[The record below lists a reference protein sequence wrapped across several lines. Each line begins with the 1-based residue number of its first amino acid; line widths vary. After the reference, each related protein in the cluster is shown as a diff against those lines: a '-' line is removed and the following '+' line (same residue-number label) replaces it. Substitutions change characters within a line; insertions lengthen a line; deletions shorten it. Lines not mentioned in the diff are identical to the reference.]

1 MIVLES
7 EVKER
12 LMSYRYCLQRIDRN
26 MELIQQLRARAEKVT
41 TSYSQAP
48 GGTMCDSL
56 ANAVAKIADV
66 EKELQQDTEKL
77 REELVLVRFMI
88 DSLDNYEQR
97 NVLNLKYISGYSIKR
112 IADKMFYTRR
122 QTYRIHDKAIELLS
136 RL

>member
-1 MIVLES
+1 MLER

-122 QTYRIHDKAIELLS
+122 QTYRIHDRAIELLS

>member
-56 ANAVAKIADV
+56 ANAVAKI
-66 EKELQQDTEKL
+66 
-77 REELVLVRFMI
+77 LVRFMI

-122 QTYRIHDKAIELLS
+122 QTYRIHDRAIELLS

>member
-1 MIVLES
+1 
-7 EVKER
+7 
-12 LMSYRYCLQRIDRN
+12 
-26 MELIQQLRARAEKVT
+26 
-41 TSYSQAP
+41 
-48 GGTMCDSL
+48 MCDSL

-122 QTYRIHDKAIELLS
+122 QTYRIHDRAIELLS

>member
-1 MIVLES
+1 MLER

-26 MELIQQLRARAEKVT
+26 MELIQQLRARAEKVS

-112 IADKMFYTRR
+112 IADKMFNTRR
-122 QTYRIHDKAIELLS
+122 QTYRIHDRAIELLS

>member
-1 MIVLES
+1 MLER

-112 IADKMFYTRR
+112 IAYKMFYTRR
-122 QTYRIHDKAIELLS
+122 QTYRIHDRAIELLS

>member
-1 MIVLES
+1 MLES

-122 QTYRIHDKAIELLS
+122 QTYRIHDRAIELLS

>member
-1 MIVLES
+1 MLES

-48 GGTMCDSL
+48 RGTLGDSL

-97 NVLNLKYISGYSIKR
+97 NVLNLKYISGYSLRR
-112 IADKMFYTRR
+112 IATKMNYSRQ
-122 QTYRIHDKAIELLS
+122 QTYRIHNKAIEILS
-136 RL
+136 ML

>member
-1 MIVLES
+1 MLER

-122 QTYRIHDKAIELLS
+122 QPYRIHDRAIELLS

>member
-1 MIVLES
+1 MLES

-26 MELIQQLRARAEKVT
+26 MELIQQLRAGAEKVT

>member
-1 MIVLES
+1 MLES

-48 GGTMCDSL
+48 GGTLGDSL

-77 REELVLVRFMI
+77 REELDLVRFMI
-88 DSLDNYEQR
+88 DSLENYEQR

-122 QTYRIHDKAIELLS
+122 QTYRIHDRAIELLS